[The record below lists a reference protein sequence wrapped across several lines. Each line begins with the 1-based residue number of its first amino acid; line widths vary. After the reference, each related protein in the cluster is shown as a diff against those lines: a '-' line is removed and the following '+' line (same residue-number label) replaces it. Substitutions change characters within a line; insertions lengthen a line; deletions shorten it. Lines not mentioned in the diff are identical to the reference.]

1 MSAYTLALGRFAG
14 AAPVIARV
22 IVGTLMFAHGLDKLD
37 NGPSGFGDFLDS
49 EGVPLGGLMGWV
61 VTLLELVGGPLLIV
75 GPDTAVIHI
84 CDTGIGI
91 PPEDLPD
98 VFERFYRARNA
109 RDRDGTGL
117 GLAIARHITEQH
129 GGTIS
134 ARSELGVGTR
144 LAVSLPRRA

>member
-1 MSAYTLALGRFAG
+1 M
-14 AAPVIARV
+14 
-22 IVGTLMFAHGLDKLD
+22 
-37 NGPSGFGDFLDS
+37 
-49 EGVPLGGLMGWV
+49 
-61 VTLLELVGGPLLIV
+61 
-75 GPDTAVIHI
+75 
-84 CDTGIGI
+84 
-91 PPEDLPD
+91 LPD

-144 LAVSLPRRA
+144 LAVSLPRRAGSL